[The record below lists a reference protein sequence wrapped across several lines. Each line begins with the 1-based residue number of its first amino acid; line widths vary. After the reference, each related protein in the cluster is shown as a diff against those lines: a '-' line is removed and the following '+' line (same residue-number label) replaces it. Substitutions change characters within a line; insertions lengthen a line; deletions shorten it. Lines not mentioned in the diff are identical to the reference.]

1 MKRYETMIIKTNKKD
16 ALELVESATQRLQD
30 ETFLQIN
37 MVGVNWMFI
46 IANADTYIQVNT
58 DRMNNQFDISVYN
71 KHTDRTIKDVYNATS
86 PTMQAIHD
94 LLAQKQD
101 SYIYGL

>member
-1 MKRYETMIIKTNKKD
+1 MIIKTSKKD
-16 ALELVESATQRLQD
+16 ASELIESATQRLQG
-30 ETFLQIN
+30 ETFLQVN
-37 MVGVNWMFI
+37 MVGGNWIFV

-58 DRMNNQFDISVYN
+58 DRMRNQFEINVYN
-71 KHTDRTIKDVYNATS
+71 KHTDKTINDVYNVTR

-94 LLAQKQD
+94 LLTQKQD